1 MDGAPRVAYVA
12 FDVESTG
19 FRSALDHVSEVAGI
33 SHDDNGRELAPAMDS
48 SLS

>member
-12 FDVESTG
+12 VDVESTG
-19 FRSALDHVSEVAGI
+19 FRPALDHACGVAGI